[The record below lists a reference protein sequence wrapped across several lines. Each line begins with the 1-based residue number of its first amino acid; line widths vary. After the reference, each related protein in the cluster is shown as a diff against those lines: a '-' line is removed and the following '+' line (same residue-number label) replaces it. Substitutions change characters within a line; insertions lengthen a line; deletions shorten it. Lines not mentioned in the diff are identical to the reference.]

1 MHGSSMQGRVC
12 LVTGATS
19 GIGKATAEALARTG
33 ATLIVHGRDEG
44 KTRRLRDELRAL
56 SNDDDVHMLLADFA
70 SLSEVRALAVQ
81 LRERFGALHVLI
93 NNAGVLTDH
102 RQVSCDGFERTFAV
116 NHLAPFLLT
125 SLVLDLLQANAPARI
140 AINSSSAMGG
150 ARLDFSDLQME
161 RHFDGWT
168 AYANTKLANMLVGNL
183 LAEKLA
189 GSGVVSNSFCPGL
202 VDTNLLTGNR
212 DFGEERI
219 ARMRPTM
226 RSAEDGALT
235 PVFLATAPAA
245 AAINGAFFL
254 KSHGNGT
261 TPVPIR
267 WDPDVAKRLWRVSQD
282 YVARW
287 LD

>member
-1 MHGSSMQGRVC
+1 MAGRVC

-19 GIGKATAEALARTG
+19 GIGRATAEALAQTG

-44 KTRRLRDELRAL
+44 KTKRLLGKLRTL
-56 SNDDDVHMLLADFA
+56 SSSDDVHMLLADFA

-81 LRERFGALHVLI
+81 ICERFGALHVLI

-102 RQVSCDGFERTFAV
+102 RQVSHDGFEHTFAV

-125 SLVLDLLQANAPARI
+125 SLLLDVLQANAPARI
-140 AINSSSAMGG
+140 VINSSSAMGG
-150 ARLDFSDLQME
+150 AYLDFSDLQME
-161 RHFDGWT
+161 RRFDGWT
-168 AYANTKLANMLVGNL
+168 AYANTKLANMLYGNL
-183 LAEKLA
+183 LAEKLD

-202 VDTNLLTGNR
+202 IDTNLLVGNR
-212 DFGEERI
+212 DFGEDRI
-219 ARMRPTM
+219 ARLKSAM
-226 RSAEDGALT
+226 RSAGDGAIT
-235 PVFLATAPAA
+235 PVFLATAPQAA
-245 AAINGAFFL
+245 TINGKFFL
-254 KSHGNGT
+254 KSHGNGM

-267 WDPDVAKRLWRVSQD
+267 WDRDVANRLWGVSQD